1 MPYDPRVMGSFAVSQ
16 IESQQQQAAAAAM
29 LTHGKSLFNFEIN
42 KENFQ
47 ILNFS

>member
-29 LTHGKSLFNFEIN
+29 LTHGKRLLSFEIN
-42 KENFQ
+42 EENLK
-47 ILNFS
+47 IR